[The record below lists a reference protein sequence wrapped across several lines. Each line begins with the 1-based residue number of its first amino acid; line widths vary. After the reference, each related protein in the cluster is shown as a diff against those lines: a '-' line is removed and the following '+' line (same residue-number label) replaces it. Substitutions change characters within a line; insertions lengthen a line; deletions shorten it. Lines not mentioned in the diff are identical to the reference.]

1 MNVRKPTGC
10 SGWKIYLLEGGKLK
24 TTRLKINLRS
34 ILNSSK
40 YSHPLKVTQW
50 TAGSTEKRSIRYFIN
65 LTTSSMFESQ
75 TFQSL
80 DKSESSKN
88 RSNSI
93 L

>member
-1 MNVRKPTGC
+1 M
-10 SGWKIYLLEGGKLK
+10 SEGRKLK
-24 TTRLKINLRS
+24 TTGLKINLGS

-40 YSHPLKVTQW
+40 YFHPLKVTQW
-50 TAGSTEKRSIRYFIN
+50 TAGSTEKRSIRYLIN
-65 LTTSSMFESQ
+65 LATSSVFESQ

-88 RSNSI
+88 RGSSI